1 MTTTLPDSETETADL
16 VSGGLIPRR
25 TVGTATVLSAA
36 TFPSLHLAR
45 SSRWARRLAAVLL
58 VLLTV
63 CILLMAFAPW
73 QQTVTGAGF
82 VMAYAPRERQQT
94 LEATIEGRI
103 IRWNE
108 ELVENI
114 HVRKGEFIAEIRDLD
129 AEYATRLNAQLDNT
143 TLMLQASK
151 KIVAASQGQLDA
163 YREVQQQVASAQDAY
178 VAAATEKANAAEQKL
193 ALAQAAIPQLQAAF
207 ERARTL
213 HEQGNLSL
221 EKVQESERKLNESQ
235 AKVREEMANAS
246 AAKADLLGKQNDRL
260 AYIQKA
266 AADVRYYE
274 GALDKARAEV
284 AKVEKERLE
293 LQSKIAR
300 QDTQIVTAP
309 FDGYLVEISSNIGTQ
324 LVKKGDPICRIVPAT
339 CTGATSTE
347 GPRRYSSNTVQPSLV
362 SGSRNA
368 SGRMMA
374 TPVAGPST
382 SRTPLRPSRGA
393 MLSRMSSSIEASSS
407 SGCRPPKGCSR
418 RSQLAIAAVV
428 KGYKCIFT
436 TTDKQS
442 KEKVDALKAFG
453 ADPKNIANGALVYQ
467 AFANGDIDAAEGPG

>member
-16 VSGGLIPRR
+16 VSSGLTPRR

-108 ELVENI
+108 ELVENS

-129 AEYATRLNAQLDNT
+129 ADYATRLNAQLDNT
-143 TLMLQASK
+143 TLMLQASE
-151 KIVAASQGQLDA
+151 KIVTASQGQLDA

-266 AADVRYYE
+266 AADVRYDE
-274 GALDKARAEV
+274 GALDKVR
-284 AKVEKERLE
+284 
-293 LQSKIAR
+293 
-300 QDTQIVTAP
+300 
-309 FDGYLVEISSNIGTQ
+309 
-324 LVKKGDPICRIVPAT
+324 
-339 CTGATSTE
+339 
-347 GPRRYSSNTVQPSLV
+347 
-362 SGSRNA
+362 
-368 SGRMMA
+368 
-374 TPVAGPST
+374 
-382 SRTPLRPSRGA
+382 
-393 MLSRMSSSIEASSS
+393 
-407 SGCRPPKGCSR
+407 
-418 RSQLAIAAVV
+418 
-428 KGYKCIFT
+428 
-436 TTDKQS
+436 
-442 KEKVDALKAFG
+442 
-453 ADPKNIANGALVYQ
+453 
-467 AFANGDIDAAEGPG
+467 

>member
-16 VSGGLIPRR
+16 VSGGLTPRR

-108 ELVENI
+108 ELVENS

-143 TLMLQASK
+143 TLMLQASE

-324 LVKKGDPICRIVPAT
+324 LVKKGDPICRIVPDTEDRAVQIWLDGNDAPLVSPGSHVRLQFEGWPAIQFAGWPSVAVGT
-339 CTGATSTE
+339 FGGSVVSVDMIDDGKGKFRCQILPDDSDPHNWPEDRYLRQGVRANGWVLLKQVPLWYEVWRQLNGFPPAVDPPKESSGRKTKSTE
-347 GPRRYSSNTVQPSLV
+347 
-362 SGSRNA
+362 
-368 SGRMMA
+368 
-374 TPVAGPST
+374 
-382 SRTPLRPSRGA
+382 
-393 MLSRMSSSIEASSS
+393 E
-407 SGCRPPKGCSR
+407 
-418 RSQLAIAAVV
+418 
-428 KGYKCIFT
+428 
-436 TTDKQS
+436 KQ
-442 KEKVDALKAFG
+442 A
-453 ADPKNIANGALVYQ
+453 
-467 AFANGDIDAAEGPG
+467 